1 MTFEQCWQGKIRT
14 GFSPIF
20 DPAELAIQK
29 EIFRMTWNAA
39 IDAAVKSLQEGLPVM
54 DSSMDVV
61 DVKELIIDVG
71 NLKANK

>member
-1 MTFEQCWQGKIRT
+1 MTFEQCWQ
-14 GFSPIF
+14 